1 MSIIRILLCMII
13 GYLLGN
19 IQTGVLVGKLI
30 SNIDL
35 RLHGSGSSGATN
47 ALRVLGRQSA
57 LLTLVGDC
65 LKGVLAVLFGLI
77 IGGRNGGMIAAIA
90 VVVGHIWPVFFGFK
104 GGKGVATCIGVLL
117 CLTPFHAL
125 IVIALG
131 VGLLYFTKMV
141 SLASISA
148 AILYFILSMISAIAT
163 GSWIQF
169 FFGLVMACMVIFA
182 HRENIL
188 RLRNG
193 TEGRIT
199 KEMFER
205 K

>member
-1 MSIIRILLCMII
+1 MSIIRVLLCIII

-19 IQTGVLVGKLI
+19 IQTGIFVGRLVN
-30 SNIDL
+30 NIDL

-57 LLTLVGDC
+57 LLTFLGDC
-65 LKGVLAVLFGLI
+65 LKGISAVLLGLLI
-77 IGGRNGGMIAAIA
+77 SGRSGGMIAAVAVIA
-90 VVVGHIWPVFFGFK
+90 GHIWPVFFSFK

-117 CLTPFHAL
+117 CLSPVYAL
-125 IVIALG
+125 LVIALG
-131 VGLLYFTKMV
+131 VGVLYFTRMV

-148 AILYFILSMISAIAT
+148 SILYVILSTLSAIST
-163 GSWIQF
+163 GSWMQF
-169 FFGLVMACMVIFA
+169 FFGLTMTTLVIFA
-182 HRENIL
+182 HRENII

-205 K
+205 